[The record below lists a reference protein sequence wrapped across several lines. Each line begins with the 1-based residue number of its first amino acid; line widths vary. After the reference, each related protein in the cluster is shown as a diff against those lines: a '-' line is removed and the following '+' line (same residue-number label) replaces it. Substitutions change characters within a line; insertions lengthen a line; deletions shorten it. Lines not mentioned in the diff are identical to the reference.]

1 MADVML
7 DPFPFCGGN
16 TTYEALAVGTPVV
29 TLPGRFLR
37 GRLTSAMYQLMEIT
51 TPIASTTDEYVKL
64 AVRLATDQDFGREV
78 RRSIVE
84 TREVL
89 FDYISNVHFFEENLR
104 TWCWR

>member
-16 TTYEALAVGTPVV
+16 TTYEALGVGTPIV
-29 TLPGRFLR
+29 TLPGHYLR
-37 GRLTSAMYQLMEIT
+37 GRLTSAMYQLMGIT
-51 TPIASTTDEYVKL
+51 TPIASTADEYVKL

-84 TREVL
+84 TREIL
-89 FDYISNVHFFEENLR
+89 FDVSSNAHSFEAMLR
-104 TWCWR
+104 TWCGR